1 MGKKEKKKYEVVYL
15 VNESYGE
22 LPTFDTKEEGYAF
35 IDGLTWHCKISP
47 DKHPCES
54 CNAEFDV
61 FETEQSLEPISES
74 PRPTG
79 EEELKKKIWYLVNG
93 CHASEEAIKENSAKS
108 IDDEIDDIIKIV
120 REQLSLAR
128 EEGRKYQRELDEMI
142 NGVSIQDSN
151 LERGKKYVVISQ
163 ETYDSLTNQSKESEN
178 TPS

>member
-1 MGKKEKKKYEVVYL
+1 MKKEELHHHFDKYGVCVRCGIDIKNAHEKCKL
-15 VNESYGE
+15 S
-22 LPTFDTKEEGYAF
+22 EET
-35 IDGLTWHCKISP
+35 L
-47 DKHPCES
+47 
-54 CNAEFDV
+54 
-61 FETEQSLEPISES
+61 
-74 PRPTG
+74 PTG
-79 EEELKKKIWYLVNG
+79 EKEWEKRITKVNIYG
-93 CHASEEAIKENSAKS
+93 HNVFYIDFKPVKEAEQWTDFI
-108 IDDEIDDIIKIV
+108 